1 MTGLRSQAIA
11 AHWYAPAAVIFG
23 LSFVLASGLSA
34 TWLVL
39 LFLGVC
45 FGVATFW
52 SGNVKDFFFLGLLFT
67 CSIDINKALI
77 AEGGIYTPGL
87 SLTLSDLFL
96 IPLLLLWAAE
106 KIFNHTPRIYWTRL
120 HNYVLLFLIWFC
132 STAVNSES
140 KLAGIL
146 MCVNYIK
153 YFLIF
158 VLLADYIQSP
168 RQIRLALY
176 GLTAAVCIHLLM
188 SMVDIL
194 SGGSF
199 AIQGTKNTTVGTQLV
214 FENAGGL
221 QAFRPSGFMGHPNA
235 LADFLV
241 FVAPPLFMLVLL
253 GSRHIGHRTWIM
265 VTAIFG
271 LAIVMLV
278 LTLSRAGWISF
289 TAAVL
294 YALYIGMKRG
304 AISRQQ
310 ILALIGLAIVAGMT
324 VIAVYPAALLRITE
338 HDSRSSESRII
349 MMDQAL
355 LIIKRNPVFGVGLSD
370 YNGAAHR
377 NIPASFANVSTG
389 FQEKLLEG
397 VVHNKYLLTAAET
410 GLVGCFLFLLM
421 LLQFVRAVPGWPHW
435 KDRASFALALGGSAG
450 IIGQIV
456 FYLFDHFYV
465 DIRITLLFV
474 FFGLVCALLKLE
486 GYGQP
491 AYPRK
496 PGLEKPT

>member
-1 MTGLRSQAIA
+1 MTGLRSQTIA
-11 AHWYAPAAVIFG
+11 AWWYVPAALIFG

-34 TWLVL
+34 TWLIL

-45 FGVATFW
+45 FGAATFW

-96 IPLLLLWAAE
+96 IPLLMLWIAG
-106 KIFNHTPRIYWTRL
+106 KIFNHNPRIYWSSL
-120 HNYVLLFLIWFC
+120 HNYVLIFLIWFC

-140 KLAGIL
+140 KLASIL
-146 MCVNYIK
+146 MCVNYLK

-168 RQIRLALY
+168 VQIRLALY
-176 GLTAAVCIHLLM
+176 GLAAAVCVHLLM
-188 SMVDIL
+188 SMLDIA
-194 SGGSF
+194 SSGSF
-199 AIQGTKNTTVGTQLV
+199 AIQGTKNTSVGTQLV

-241 FVAPPLFMLVLL
+241 FVAPPMFMLVLL
-253 GSRHIGHRTWIM
+253 GSRQIGSKVWLTVMTVFGMAMIM
-265 VTAIFG
+265 
-271 LAIVMLV
+271 LL

-289 TAAVL
+289 TVATL
-294 YALYIGMKRG
+294 YALYVGTKRG
-304 AISRQQ
+304 IISRQQ
-310 ILALIGLAIVAGMT
+310 ILALIGLGTVAVMAI
-324 VIAVYPAALLRITE
+324 IAIYPAALLRITE
-338 HDSRSSESRII
+338 SDSRSSESRFI

-377 NIPASFANVSTG
+377 NIPASFADVSKG
-389 FQEKLLEG
+389 FQDELLKG

-410 GLVGCFLFLLM
+410 GLIGCFLFLLM
-421 LLQFVRAVPGWPHW
+421 LLKFVSAVPGWVHW
-435 KDRASFALALGGSAG
+435 QDRASFALALGGSAS
-450 IIGQIV
+450 IAGQVV

-474 FFGLVCALLKLE
+474 FFGLVSALLKLE
-486 GYGQP
+486 GYGQRATRGKPRLEQP
-491 AYPRK
+491 A
-496 PGLEKPT
+496 